1 MAFID
6 RIVDYPGRVRLTP
19 VSGQSNVYDM
29 TREEGEVYEP
39 GTLLN
44 ANNLNNPDVTSLKI
58 GGEEFADWVIEQ
70 GTNGS
75 WKYRKWHSGKVEA
88 WARWNVGDVA
98 CTIAASTFGGYRSG
112 SLSFAIPSGIFTAAP
127 FAVGIKSYS
136 QGAWLVS
143 LMAASSTSI
152 SALFGCSVS
161 TTVRNQTIDIYA
173 WQN

>member
-1 MAFID
+1 MAFLD
-6 RIVDYPGRVRLTP
+6 GAGVTKL
-19 VSGQSNVYDM
+19 VSI
-29 TREEGEVYEP
+29 
-39 GTLLN
+39 
-44 ANNLNNPDVTSLKI
+44 LKTKFQEK
-58 GGEEFADWVIEQ
+58 GADWVVEQ

-98 CTIAASTFGGYRSG
+98 CTITASTFGGYRSS
-112 SLSFAIPSGIFTAAP
+112 SLSFAIPNGIFTTAP

-161 TTVRNQTIDIYA
+161 TTVHEQTIDIYA
-173 WQN
+173 WQDR